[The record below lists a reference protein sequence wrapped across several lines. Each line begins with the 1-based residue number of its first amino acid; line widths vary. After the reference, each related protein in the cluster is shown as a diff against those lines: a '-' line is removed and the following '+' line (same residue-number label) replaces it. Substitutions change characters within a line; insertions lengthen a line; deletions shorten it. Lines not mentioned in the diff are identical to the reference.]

1 MMASEKDPSND
12 RYVPLSQEEVMAYA
26 RAVCEAL
33 GEEYGDPMLA
43 RALGHFLKTVSTIQ
57 AKQLN
62 GGQSVDS
69 DTA

>member
-1 MMASEKDPSND
+1 MMDREKDPSND
-12 RYVPLSQEEVMAYA
+12 RYVPLSQEEVMAYT

-33 GEEYGDPMLA
+33 GGEYSDPMLA
-43 RALGHFLKTVSTIQ
+43 RELGQFLKTVSTIQ

-62 GGQSVDS
+62 RGQSVDS